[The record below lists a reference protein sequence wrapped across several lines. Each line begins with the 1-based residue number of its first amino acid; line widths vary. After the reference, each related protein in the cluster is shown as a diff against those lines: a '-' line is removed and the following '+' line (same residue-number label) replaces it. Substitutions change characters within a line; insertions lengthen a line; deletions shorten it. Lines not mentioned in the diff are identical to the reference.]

1 MGEHED
7 CHPVRCQDTVE
18 GVQSSLQ
25 VRGIHQHIVR
35 DHQVK
40 VCISE
45 CAQCSAGIH
54 AEVYR
59 GIVGTGDLDHALGE
73 VNARDTSAPV
83 IELLGQ
89 IPGATACVE
98 YREPVDV
105 ACELPQNGVGIQ
117 DTVAISLI
125 PNLYPPVGSNTV
137 PQSSDFFK
145 LAVAHRPVSCQNGV

>member
-1 MGEHED
+1 MGT
-7 CHPVRCQDTVE
+7 C
-18 GVQSSLQ
+18 
-25 VRGIHQHIVR
+25 
-35 DHQVK
+35 
-40 VCISE
+40 
-45 CAQCSAGIH
+45 
-54 AEVYR
+54 
-59 GIVGTGDLDHALGE
+59 DLDHSFRE
-73 VNARDTSAPV
+73 VNPYHPSTSV
-83 IELLGQ
+83 MELLGQ